1 MSLRELPRK
10 PSLRNA
16 GDLSGTECLMVVEDS
31 CWPSDCLT
39 PALVHEEL
47 QERKK
52 ALWLAATL
60 QPKMYFH
67 TVGNVAVSA
76 RAVAGSKCLCGNKD
90 FWWAVDELF
99 TTSDT
104 NSSTDSIFQMMVG
117 LKKLELV
124 YPFLGATMPHISL
137 RLRQVGTH
145 RLASHEV
152 RGTLLPLPRGWE
164 TGLHS
169 MLSDS
174 GEEAAL

>member
-1 MSLRELPRK
+1 M
-10 PSLRNA
+10 A
-16 GDLSGTECLMVVEDS
+16 VAEDS
-31 CWPSDCLT
+31 LWPSNLLT
-39 PALVHEEL
+39 PQRVYEEL
-47 QERKK
+47 QKRKK
-52 ALWLAATL
+52 ALWLAALL

-67 TVGNVAVSA
+67 TVGDVPVPA

-124 YPFLGATMPHISL
+124 YPFLGATMPHISQ

-145 RLASHEV
+145 RLTSHEV
-152 RGTLLPLPRGWE
+152 RGTLLPLPQGWE